1 MLFFVRAVRL
11 VTRIEKARLPKGQRA
26 NPLSHHLVD
35 SLCDAWLVFVLA
47 TDHLPQRGLGGD
59 T

>member
-1 MLFFVRAVRL
+1 M
-11 VTRIEKARLPKGQRA
+11 EKAHSTKRVEQA

-35 SLCDAWLVFVLA
+35 SLCDAWFVFVLA
-47 TDHLPQRGLGGD
+47 TDHLPQLGLGGD